1 MSVVLVRKLSTYPNK
16 RDIPL
21 TDITFNGSSVFI
33 LLSYSTN
40 TEMNMVNE
48 DKINRMYTLV
58 KVGKLGGENRE
69 NKQCKFIPNC
79 LLLLI

>member
-58 KVGKLGGENRE
+58 KVGKLGGGTEKTNSV
-69 NKQCKFIPNC
+69 NLSQIACYY
-79 LLLLI
+79 